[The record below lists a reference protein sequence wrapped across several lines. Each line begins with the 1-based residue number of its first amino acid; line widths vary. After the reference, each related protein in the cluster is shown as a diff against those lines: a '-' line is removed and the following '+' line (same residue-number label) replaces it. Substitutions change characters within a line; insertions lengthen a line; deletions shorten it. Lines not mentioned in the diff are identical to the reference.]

1 MKQRTTLPGTSAATP
16 RRIAPG
22 SRPTFRRAAPSM
34 ARTRGRPATPVP
46 PPVRATA
53 TRRRIHPPMR
63 RTHATTHATTHVTPG
78 SVTTHVTT
86 HVTTP

>member
-34 ARTRGRPATPVP
+34 ARTRGRPP

-63 RTHATTHATTHVTPG
+63 RTHATTHATTHVTP
-78 SVTTHVTT
+78 
-86 HVTTP
+86 

>member
-1 MKQRTTLPGTSAATP
+1 MKQRTTLPGTSTATP

-22 SRPTFRRAAPSM
+22 SRPTSRRAAPST

-53 TRRRIHPPMR
+53 MRRRIHSPMR
-63 RTHATTHATTHVTPG
+63 RTHATTHVTPG

-86 HVTTP
+86 HVTTPM

>member
-53 TRRRIHPPMR
+53 MR

-86 HVTTP
+86 HVTTPMRR